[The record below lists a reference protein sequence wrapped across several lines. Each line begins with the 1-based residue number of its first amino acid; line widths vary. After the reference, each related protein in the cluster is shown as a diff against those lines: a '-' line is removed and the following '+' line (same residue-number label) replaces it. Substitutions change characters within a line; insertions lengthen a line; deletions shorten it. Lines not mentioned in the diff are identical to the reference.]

1 MNPMIILIAIFCSL
15 LIGFFGRHKRLGF
28 WGFFFA
34 SMLLTPVFGLLLLV
48 IAAPAKQPA
57 QDTAATMERGSTC
70 PGTGGQPT
78 PRA

>member
-1 MNPMIILIAIFCSL
+1 MNPIIFLIAIFCSL
-15 LIGFFGRHKRLGF
+15 LIGFFGRRKKLGF

-57 QDTAATMERGSTC
+57 QHPST
-70 PGTGGQPT
+70 PAGQAPGGQPSET
-78 PRA
+78 HS